1 MRGCSGR
8 ERTDGRPTYY
18 VLEMFPYPS
27 GRIHMGHVRNYTMG
41 DVVARYKR
49 ARGFDVLHP
58 MGWDAFGLPAEN
70 AAFERGVHPAEW
82 TYANIATMRG
92 QLRLMGLSIDWERE
106 FATCHP
112 GYYAHQQALFL
123 DFFEAGLVER
133 KEAWVN
139 WDPVDNTVL
148 ANEQV
153 VDGRGWRSGAL
164 IEKRRL
170 AQWFFR
176 ITRFA
181 DELLEALE
189 ELPRWPD
196 KVRLMQRNWIG
207 RSEGRAYPVP
217 HRGARRGAGKFSPP
231 VPIRCSVHPSVP
243 SRPITRW
250 RHRSPNPSSALA
262 AFIAECNLA
271 GVGERDIEAAG
282 KRGFDT
288 GVRVRHPFAAG
299 RTLPLY
305 VANFVLMD
313 YGTGAIFGCPAH
325 DQRDLDF
332 ARSQGLPVIPVVCPP
347 GMDADAVEIG
357 DEAYVGDGTAI
368 NSDFL
373 NGLSVA
379 EAKARAMAR
388 LAERDAGGSAVS
400 YRLRDWLIS
409 RQRYWGCP
417 IPMVHCT
424 ACGVVPVPREA
435 LPVRLPEDV
444 TFDSPGNPLDRHPDW
459 KHTTCPRCAAAAVRD
474 TDTMD
479 TFVDSS
485 WYFARFC
492 AARADEPLP
501 AREVAPWL
509 PVDQYIG
516 GIEHAVLHLL
526 YSRFFT
532 KALKLCGHVDIEE
545 PFAGLFTQGMVCH
558 ETYRD
563 ADGRWYYPDEV
574 ETRTDGLVAR
584 EDGRPIAIGRSEA
597 MSKSKRNTVDPE
609 AIIEAYGADTA
620 RLFML
625 SDSPPERD
633 LEWTDTGVKGAWR
646 YVAALWRLVLTPP
659 VALPPCGAAAPAHD
673 TLAAPLRGVRRTIHK
688 TVAGVT
694 EDLERFRFNRAVA
707 RVREMTNALSAMEDV
722 PGAGHVM
729 REGLETAIRLLGPVV
744 PHLAEEAWRRLG
756 HDSWLAR
763 EPWPEPHPALLADD
777 IVVIAVQVDGKKRAT
792 ISLPAGHGKAEA
804 ESAAMADGGV
814 RRALAG
820 RDVRKVIVVPGR
832 IVNVVT

>member
-1 MRGCSGR
+1 MSERYDAQAVEAKWQAAWEDAGLFR
-8 ERTDGRPTYY
+8 AERTDGRPTYY

-139 WDPVDNTVL
+139 WDPVDHTVL

-207 RSEGRAYPVP
+207 RSEGARILFPFEGRDEALEVFTTRPDTLF
-217 HRGARRGAGKFSPP
+217 GASFCAL
-231 VPIRCSVHPSVP
+231 
-243 SRPITRW
+243 
-250 RHRSPNPSSALA
+250 SPNHPLATSLAESDSRSRRSSPSATWLA
-262 AFIAECNLA
+262 
-271 GVGERDIEAAG
+271 
-282 KRGFDT
+282 
-288 GVRVRHPFAAG
+288 VRHPFGRG

-313 YGTGAIFGCPAH
+313 YGTGAIFGVPPTISAISIRPQPGPARH
-325 DQRDLDF
+325 SRGVP
-332 ARSQGLPVIPVVCPP
+332 A

-379 EAKARAMAR
+379 EAKARAIAA
-388 LAERDAGGSAVS
+388 LAERDAGGTAVS

-424 ACGVVPVPREA
+424 SCGVVPVPRDA
-435 LPVRLPEDV
+435 LPSAPAGGRDLRLTRQPPSTAIPTGSTPRARV
-444 TFDSPGNPLDRHPDW
+444 AAP
-459 KHTTCPRCAAAAVRD
+459 PRCGTPIRW
-474 TDTMD
+474 TR
-479 TFVDSS
+479 SS
-485 WYFARFC
+485 IPPGTSRASAR
-492 AARADEPLP
+492 P
-501 AREVAPWL
+501 APMSRCRQGEVAPWL

-532 KALKLCGHVDIEE
+532 KALKLCGHVDIDE
-545 PFAGLFTQGMVCH
+545 PFAGLFTQGM
-558 ETYRD
+558 
-563 ADGRWYYPDEV
+563 V

-646 YVAALWRLVLTPP
+646 YVAALWRLVLSPP
-659 VALPPCGAAAPAHD
+659 VALPPRDVAAPAHD
-673 TLAAPLRGVRRTIHK
+673 TLATPLRGVRRTIHK
-688 TVAGVT
+688 TIAGVT

-707 RVREMTNALSAMEDV
+707 RVRELTNALAAMEDV

-763 EPWPEPHPALLADD
+763 EPWPEPDPALLADD

>member
-1 MRGCSGR
+1 MSERYDAQTVEAKWQAAWEDAGLFR
-8 ERTDGRPTYY
+8 AERTDGRPTYY

-139 WDPVDNTVL
+139 WDPVDRTVL

-207 RSEGRAYPVP
+207 RSEGARILFPIEGRDEALEVFTTRPDTLF
-217 HRGARRGAGKFSPP
+217 GASFCAL
-231 VPIRCSVHPSVP
+231 
-243 SRPITRW
+243 
-250 RHRSPNPSSALA
+250 SPNHPLAISLAESDSALA

-347 GMDADAVEIG
+347 GADAHAVEIG

-379 EAKARAMAR
+379 EAKARAIAA
-388 LAERDAGGSAVS
+388 LAERNAGGTAVS

-417 IPMVHCT
+417 IPVVHCT
-424 ACGVVPVPREA
+424 ACGVVPVPRDA

-459 KHTTCPRCAAAAVRD
+459 KNTTCPRCAAAAVRD

-501 AREVAPWL
+501 AGEVAPWL

-574 ETRTDGLVAR
+574 ETRTGRTGGSRGWAPDRHRPVGGDEQVQAQHRRSRGDHRGLRRRHGAALHALRQPAGARPGMDRYRRQGCVALR
-584 EDGRPIAIGRSEA
+584 R
-597 MSKSKRNTVDPE
+597 
-609 AIIEAYGADTA
+609 GALA
-620 RLFML
+620 
-625 SDSPPERD
+625 PGP
-633 LEWTDTGVKGAWR
+633 
-646 YVAALWRLVLTPP
+646 VAARRAPAP
-659 VALPPCGAAAPAHD
+659 RRCGAGPRHAGHPPA
-673 TLAAPLRGVRRTIHK
+673 RGAEDHPQDHRRRDR
-688 TVAGVT
+688 G
-694 EDLERFRFNRAVA
+694 FG
-707 RVREMTNALSAMEDV
+707 ALSLQ
-722 PGAGHVM
+722 PRGGAGA
-729 REGLETAIRLLGPVV
+729 RDDECA
-744 PHLAEEAWRRLG
+744 LG
-756 HDSWLAR
+756 HGGRAR
-763 EPWPEPHPALLADD
+763 RGPRHAGGPG
-777 IVVIAVQVDGKKRAT
+777 DGHSPVGPGRAA
-792 ISLPAGHGKAEA
+792 SGR
-804 ESAAMADGGV
+804 GGV
-814 RRALAG
+814 APSRS
-820 RDVRKVIVVPGR
+820 
-832 IVNVVT
+832 